1 MKNRWDKDPKLYEAF
16 GESDSSFGRL
26 SYRAAKERKNVLQSL
41 FSKKAAV
48 QTHELIEAKVH
59 SMIAR
64 SDWLPVCAH
73 HQAAS

>member
-48 QTHELIEAKVH
+48 QAHELIEAKVH
-59 SMIAR
+59 STIVR
-64 SDWLPVCAH
+64 SD
-73 HQAAS
+73 